1 MFLGDELLAGR
12 DYSDETARVID
23 EEVQRILQTQEARC
37 RDLLDINRAA
47 LDLVARALLEH
58 ETISGDEVN
67 RLIGAATSG
76 ADPAQGNGSSGE
88 ATVAVE
94 PEPAEDPTPVD

>member
-1 MFLGDELLAGR
+1 
-12 DYSDETARVID
+12 
-23 EEVQRILQTQEARC
+23 
-37 RDLLDINRAA
+37 RDLLDVNRAA

-58 ETISGDEVN
+58 ETISGDEVD
-67 RLIGAATSG
+67 RLIGAAAGGPEPT
-76 ADPAQGNGSSGE
+76 QGNGSSGE